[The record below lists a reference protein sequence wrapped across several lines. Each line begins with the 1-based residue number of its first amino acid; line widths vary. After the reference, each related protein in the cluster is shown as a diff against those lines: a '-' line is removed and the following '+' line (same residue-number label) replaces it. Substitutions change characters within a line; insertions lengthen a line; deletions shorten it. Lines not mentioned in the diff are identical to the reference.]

1 MILHNLP
8 YNDGSYQKALLE
20 EFLAPR
26 RCMRESIKEIF
37 HVAELLDRAVDAHL
51 RNDWKTASQLLREAD
66 MPEVRAWTES
76 LWGGKQENPE
86 QWRYH
91 RWREIQGIGKP
102 EPKVYD
108 RMPTKK
114 HQLEIIARDGY
125 NCRFC
130 GIPVIPFEI
139 RKAIT
144 TAYPDAAYWRSQK
157 NLDQHAALQCLW
169 LQFDHI
175 LPHCWGG
182 DSVPDNIVITCAPC
196 NYGRGNWRLEEVGL
210 IDPRERPVYRTSWD
224 GLVRFLIE

>member
-1 MILHNLP
+1 MHSLP
-8 YNDGSYQKALLE
+8 QIDGSRQTGLVE

-26 RCMRESIKEIF
+26 RCMREPKKEIF
-37 HVAELLDRAVDAHL
+37 HAARLLDRAVDAHL
-51 RNDWKTASQLLREAD
+51 RNDWKTASQLFREAD

-76 LWGGKQENPE
+76 LWGAKRENPD
-86 QWRYH
+86 QWRYK
-91 RWREIQGIGKP
+91 RWREIQGIGEP
-102 EPKVYD
+102 EPKVND
-108 RMPTKK
+108 RLPIKK
-114 HQLEIIARDGY
+114 HRLEIIERDGY

-130 GIPVIPFEI
+130 GIPVISSGT

-182 DSVPDNIVITCAPC
+182 ESEPDNIVITCAPC
-196 NYGRGNWRLEEVGL
+196 NYGRGKCRLEEVGL

>member
-1 MILHNLP
+1 MLHSLA
-8 YNDGSYQKALLE
+8 YTDGSGEKALLE

-26 RCMRESIKEIF
+26 RYMREPINEIF
-37 HVAELLDRAVDAHL
+37 QAAELLDRAVDAHL
-51 RNDWKTASQLLREAD
+51 RQDRKTAGQLFREAD

-76 LWGGKQENPE
+76 LWGGKRENPE

-91 RWREIQGIGKP
+91 RFREIPSDKT
-102 EPKVYD
+102 KSKAKD
-108 RMPTKK
+108 RMPNKSD
-114 HQLEIIARDGY
+114 QDIIINRDGL

-130 GIPVIPFEI
+130 GIPVILPEAI
-139 RKAIT
+139 KAIS
-144 TAYPDAAYWRSQK
+144 TAYPDAAYWRSRK

-182 DSVPDNIVITCAPC
+182 ETTPDNIVITCAPC
-196 NYGRGNWRLEEVGL
+196 NYGRGNRRLEEVGL

-224 GLVRFLIE
+224 GLARFIV

>member
-1 MILHNLP
+1 MTLHNLP
-8 YNDGSYQKALLE
+8 YNDGSCQKAVLD

-26 RCMRESIKEIF
+26 RCMREPIKEIF
-37 HVAELLDRAVDAHL
+37 YAAELLERAVDAHL
-51 RNDWKTASQLLREAD
+51 NQDPKAAEQLFQVAD
-66 MPEVRAWTES
+66 LPEIRAWTES

-91 RWREIQGIGKP
+91 RWREIQGIGEP
-102 EPKVYD
+102 EPKAYD
-108 RMPTKK
+108 RMPVKK
-114 HQLEIIARDGY
+114 QRLEIIERDGY

-130 GIPVIPFEI
+130 GIPVIPTEV
-139 RKAIT
+139 RTAIT
-144 TAYPDAAYWRSQK
+144 TAYPDTAYWRSQK
-157 NLDQHAALQCLW
+157 NLEQHAALQCLW

-182 DSVPDNIVITCAPC
+182 ESVPDNIVITCAPC

-224 GLVRFLIE
+224 GLVRFTK